1 MMAESLAAHTTADI
15 TVLEA
20 GGHTTPLRERYARRQ
35 RWQEYGE
42 SPWTK
47 DHVDDQNALGTAYGF
62 SPTMNVGGLA
72 MHWGGVTPRY
82 APEDFKVR
90 SLFGVGDDWPIT
102 YEELDPFYQEA
113 EERMGIAGEQG
124 PPAMDPRGKPF
135 PLPPLPLSDNLRQL
149 QGWAAA
155 AGVTMWSQPSAKNS
169 QPHGGRGVCQRCD
182 TCYPICPTGA
192 KYSPDFSYDALV
204 RAGRIRLVTD
214 TLVRRLHA
222 DARTGRITQATG
234 NSTRLPEQAVVVRA
248 KTFVLT
254 GGFTWAPHLLL
265 LSADTAHPEGLAN
278 RSGLVGKY
286 LCGHRNVAAQ
296 IRLPLDL
303 LPGVNVQHSLVTKQ
317 FMRRGHP
324 DRYLRHDLRVWE
336 SSYGH
341 APRFR
346 DAEGRLQLGDAL
358 LAEWQGRARTGV
370 ARIRGYYDVLPARE
384 SALTLDASLRNA
396 WGDPMPRLAFRDAPE
411 SAALRG
417 WQEEEIRALFARMA
431 RAGGGEVISSASAAG
446 DIGQEHPGGGCRM
459 GADPATSVV
468 DRDGRSHDH
477 ENLWVSG
484 APTHVTASCCN
495 GTLTFAALGLK
506 SAAAIATQYP
516 ARP

>member
-1 MMAESLAAHTTADI
+1 MTAPRVIETDICLIGAGITAAMMAESLAARTTAEI

-20 GGHTTPLRERYARRQ
+20 GGATTPLRERYERRQ
-35 RWQEYGE
+35 RWRDYGE

-47 DHVDDQNALGTAYGF
+47 DHVDDQNALGMAYGF
-62 SPTMNVGGLA
+62 SPSMHVGGLA

-90 SLFGVGDDWPIT
+90 SLFGIGDDWPIS
-102 YEELDPFYQEA
+102 YDDLDPFYQEA

-124 PPAMDPRGKPF
+124 PPEMDPRGKPF

-149 QGWAAA
+149 RGWAAA
-155 AGVTMWSQPSAKNS
+155 AGVAMWSQPSAKNS
-169 QPHGGRGVCQRCD
+169 VPHGGRGVCQRCD

-192 KYSPDFSYDALV
+192 KYSPDFTYEALV
-204 RAGRIRLVTD
+204 RSGRIRLLTD

-222 DARTGRITQATG
+222 DARTGRIMQATG
-234 NSTRLPEQAVVVRA
+234 NSTRQRDQAVVVRA

-265 LSADTAHPEGLAN
+265 LSVDAAHPAGLAN

-296 IRLPLDL
+296 IQLPLDL

-324 DRYLRHDLRVWE
+324 DRYLRHDLRLWE
-336 SSYGH
+336 SSFGH
-341 APRFR
+341 SPRLR
-346 DAEGRLQLGDAL
+346 DDSGTLLFGDAL
-358 LAEWQGRARTGV
+358 LGDWRRRTKTGV
-370 ARIRGYYDVLPARE
+370 ARIRAYYDVLPARE
-384 SALTLDASLRNA
+384 SELTLERDTTNA
-396 WGDPMPRLAFRDAPE
+396 WGDPMPRLTFRDATE

-417 WQEEEIRALFARMA
+417 WQEGEIR
-431 RAGGGEVISSASAAG
+431 
-446 DIGQEHPGGGCRM
+446 
-459 GADPATSVV
+459 
-468 DRDGRSHDH
+468 
-477 ENLWVSG
+477 
-484 APTHVTASCCN
+484 
-495 GTLTFAALGLK
+495 
-506 SAAAIATQYP
+506 
-516 ARP
+516 